1 MDTCMDTNNNS
12 KDLGDLESLVKMY
25 KEGFLTEE
33 EFKKAK
39 AKILGDS
46 DTKEKTENVTDEL
59 EGTEP
64 ESSDNSQENAAT
76 ESSEAET
83 PLEPAPS
90 EKTASEKNINTET
103 SDKENEETA
112 SSNSEVKKNYKK
124 LYWGIGIVAVVAL
137 SVCAYLAYLYPTQNE
152 LLCFFNQGDKCYA
165 AGLDYQEGT
174 DTIKEDENKS
184 LKYYEKGCE
193 LDNAISCGNLGFYYS
208 KKNKNRNL
216 EKASSY
222 YKKACELGYGISC
235 TSVGEFYSS
244 KDELGEDLSMANI
257 YFEKA
262 CQLKEPIGCSRL
274 GYNYEF
280 GIGVTQNYEQA
291 NEALNKACKVVP
303 AISCGLLAKNYKNGL
318 GIEKNLNKA
327 VELYAKACKWL
338 DSNSCIE
345 LGKIFKSGEAGF
357 IDKDAANKIFTHACD
372 DLKSGLGCY
381 EMGLSFVIENYEKS
395 IEWFSKGCE
404 FNNAVSCN
412 ILSLAYLSGASVK
425 KNYEKA
431 VIYADKACQL
441 GEGKDCL
448 IVGESYFRGR
458 GVAQDPKKSD
468 EYLEKACSL
477 NASFC
482 TERALSSLKKIISS
496 EDNDS
501 NENIK
506 LKNPYEFILLE
517 KACKFSEGAACGILG
532 SISNDK
538 EKQLSYYQKS
548 CEFNYALGCEREAAL
563 GDNGLRFDKNYKR
576 SIELYTKACN
586 LDEKIA
592 INSCVKLAKVYIQG
606 VFVKRDA
613 DKAISLFKNAC
624 ANGSGEGCKYL
635 ADQYYY
641 GIDVNEDKE
650 TAYDYLK
657 KSCDY
662 AYGIGCI
669 SLGDRLSEN
678 TTKPDS
684 KYINKIRNKGINIFK
699 NKCNN
704 NDAESCYELGDN
716 YLIESLANYKNISK
730 RKGYIKKGIDLL
742 LKACKLESGFS
753 CYILGGY
760 FENGFYVAQDKEIA
774 NNYYKYSCNLGI
786 PPACE
791 KINFKRP

>member
-1 MDTCMDTNNNS
+1 MDTNNNS

-33 EFKKAK
+33 EFKRAK

-46 DTKEKTENVTDEL
+46 DTKEEKEKVTDEL
-59 EGTEP
+59 EKGEP

-76 ESSEAET
+76 GSSETET

-90 EKTASEKNINTET
+90 EKTSSEKNIN
-103 SDKENEETA
+103 NEI
-112 SSNSEVKKNYKK
+112 SEKVAPDVEVKKKKNYKK
-124 LYWGIGIVAVVAL
+124 LYWGIGIVAVLVL

-165 AGLDYQEGT
+165 VGLDYQKGT
-174 DTIKEDENKS
+174 DTIKKDENKA
-184 LKYYEKGCE
+184 LKYLEKGCE
-193 LDNAISCGNLGFYYS
+193 LDNAESCINLGLYYFDEENE
-208 KKNKNRNL
+208 KRNL
-216 EKASSY
+216 EKSFKYSKRACLLDNVDGCFHIGFMYFTGTGATLDLNKGNEYIDKCCKLSSSY
-222 YKKACELGYGISC
+222 CTAMAKHFLELKKSQKDFELTKFKKEDNAI
-235 TSVGEFYSS
+235 EYS
-244 KDELGEDLSMANI
+244 LL
-257 YFEKA
+257 EKA
-262 CQLKEPIGCSRL
+262 CKYQDGEGCFEIGM
-274 GYNYEF
+274 NF
-280 GIGVTQNYEQA
+280 
-291 NEALNKACKVVP
+291 
-303 AISCGLLAKNYKNGL
+303 
-318 GIEKNLNKA
+318 
-327 VELYAKACKWL
+327 
-338 DSNSCIE
+338 DSENS
-345 LGKIFKSGEAGF
+345 
-357 IDKDAANKIFTHACD
+357 
-372 DLKSGLGCY
+372 
-381 EMGLSFVIENYEKS
+381 EKS
-395 IEWFSKGCE
+395 SEWFFKGCE
-404 FNNAVSCN
+404 FDSANSCTL
-412 ILSLAYLSGASVK
+412 ISSACFIY
-425 KNYEKA
+425 KNYKEALK
-431 VIYADKACQL
+431 YADKACLL
-441 GEGKDCL
+441 GDGKGCL
-448 IVGESYFRGR
+448 IVGEIYFKGLS
-458 GVAQDPKKSD
+458 VSKNLKKSD

-482 TERALSSLKKIISS
+482 TERALGSLKKIISS

-704 NDAESCYELGDN
+704 NDAESCYELGNN

-774 NNYYKYSCNLGI
+774 NNYYKYSCNLGN

-791 KINFKRP
+791 KINFKQP

>member
-1 MDTCMDTNNNS
+1 MDTNNNS
-12 KDLGDLESLVKMY
+12 KNLGDLESLVKMY

-46 DTKEKTENVTDEL
+46 DTKEETEKVTEEL
-59 EGTEP
+59 EKGEP

-76 ESSEAET
+76 GSSETET

-90 EKTASEKNINTET
+90 EKTSSEKNINNEISEKVT
-103 SDKENEETA
+103 SDV
-112 SSNSEVKKNYKK
+112 EVKKKKNYKK
-124 LYWGIGIVAVVAL
+124 LYWGIGIVAVLAL
-137 SVCAYLAYLYPTQNE
+137 SVCAYLAYLYPTKNE
-152 LLCFFNQGDKCYA
+152 LLCFLNQGDKCYA
-165 AGLDYQEGT
+165 AGLDYQKGT
-174 DTIKEDENKS
+174 DTIKIDENKA
-184 LKYYEKGCE
+184 LKYLEKGCE
-193 LDNAISCGNLGFYYS
+193 LDNAESCENLGFYFGEENE
-208 KKNKNRNL
+208 KRNL
-216 EKASSY
+216 EKSF
-222 YKKACELGYGISC
+222 K
-235 TSVGEFYSS
+235 YS
-244 KDELGEDLSMANI
+244 K
-257 YFEKA
+257 KA
-262 CQLKEPIGCSRL
+262 CQLDNVRGCFIIGSM
-274 GYNYEF
+274 YFY
-280 GIGVTQNYEQA
+280 GIGATLDHNKA
-291 NEALNKACKVVP
+291 NEYIDKCCKLSPLFCTKIAKDTLEENKSPKELELTKFKKEDNPFEYSLLEKACKYQDGEGCFE
-303 AISCGLLAKNYKNGL
+303 IGMNF
-318 GIEKNLNKA
+318 
-327 VELYAKACKWL
+327 
-338 DSNSCIE
+338 DSENS
-345 LGKIFKSGEAGF
+345 
-357 IDKDAANKIFTHACD
+357 
-372 DLKSGLGCY
+372 
-381 EMGLSFVIENYEKS
+381 EKS
-395 IEWFSKGCE
+395 SEWFFKGCE
-404 FNNAVSCN
+404 FDSATSCTL
-412 ILSLAYLSGASVK
+412 ISSACFIY
-425 KNYEKA
+425 KNYKDA
-431 VIYADKACQL
+431 VKYADKACLL
-441 GEGKDCL
+441 GDGKGCL
-448 IVGESYFRGR
+448 IVGEIYFKGLS
-458 GVAQDPKKSD
+458 VSKNLKKSD

-477 NASFC
+477 NASYC
-482 TERALSSLKKIISS
+482 TKRALSSLKKIISS

-501 NENIK
+501 NEIIK

-517 KACKFSEGAACGILG
+517 KACKFSEGAACAILG
-532 SISNDK
+532 SVSSNDK

-613 DKAISLFKNAC
+613 DKAIPLFKNAC

-662 AYGIGCI
+662 AYGKGCI

-704 NDAESCYELGDN
+704 NDAESCYELGNN

-753 CYILGGY
+753 CYILGSY

-774 NNYYKYSCNLGI
+774 NNYYKYSCNLGN
-786 PPACE
+786 PLACE
-791 KINFKRP
+791 KINLKRP